1 MPSSQLCAGAR
12 PRASRGTRTRSRGRS
27 LGAEPRRVSKWR
39 VSKWSRAESL
49 QMGPRRGYPG
59 WAGPLLARLPATAHS
74 GSARN
79 TQPHAPPGRCVDARS
94 FPGDG
99 QLAAARARRA
109 PPEPRSRRTPSMPEP
124 LSAVSRASG
133 GAAEGL
139 VATIALGAL
148 LLLRAV
154 HHRSARRVLAILM
167 VKAAASVDAAT
178 ASAPIHPDPA
188 RCTACKPVRMDVCH
202 QLSSWPDPTRTCTA
216 RMSAAWPDPAAST
229 GCSAAERP
237 CPLRYSVPLR
247 HSHTFPAAATATA
260 PRRVCGFQ
268 QYTLQ
273 ET

>member
-12 PRASRGTRTRSRGRS
+12 PLPAWRVDRGTRTRSRGRS

-59 WAGPLLARLPATAHS
+59 WAGPAPGFLPT
-74 GSARN
+74 
-79 TQPHAPPGRCVDARS
+79 RCVDARS

-188 RCTACKPVRMDVCH
+188 RCTAYKPVRMDVCH

-216 RMSAAWPDPAAST
+216 RMSAAWPHPAAST
-229 GCSAAERP
+229 GCSAAETP

-268 QYTLQ
+268 LKWG
-273 ET
+273 